1 MLLKQT
7 HEAKKN
13 PIKVKGP
20 RVPNKNPLADT
31 PEQIR
36 IRPNN
41 FLISTKSLLP
51 MEEEWCLYHPKHI
64 LRQEAQNNFY
74 DTL

>member
-13 PIKVKGP
+13 PIKVKGL
-20 RVPNKNPLADT
+20 RVSDNPLADT

-36 IRPNN
+36 IRLKK
-41 FLISTKSLLP
+41 FLISTKFLPLHATLLAIGN
-51 MEEEWCLYHPKHI
+51 MNAKITTNGKSEI
-64 LRQEAQNNFY
+64 S
-74 DTL
+74 

>member
-13 PIKVKGP
+13 PIKVKGL
-20 RVPNKNPLADT
+20 RVPIKNPLADT

-36 IRPNN
+36 IRLNS
-41 FLISTKSLLP
+41 FLISTKFLPFHATLLAIGN
-51 MEEEWCLYHPKHI
+51 MNAKMTTKGKREI
-64 LRQEAQNNFY
+64 
-74 DTL
+74 

>member
-13 PIKVKGP
+13 PMKVKGL
-20 RVPNKNPLADT
+20 RVPNKNPLAAT

-36 IRPNN
+36 ISTNS
-41 FLISTKSLLP
+41 FLISTKFLPLHATLLAIGN
-51 MEEEWCLYHPKHI
+51 MNAKMTTNGKSEI
-64 LRQEAQNNFY
+64 S
-74 DTL
+74 

>member
-13 PIKVKGP
+13 PIKVKGL

-36 IRPNN
+36 IRLNS
-41 FLISTKSLLP
+41 FLISTKFLPLHATLLAIGN
-51 MEEEWCLYHPKHI
+51 MNAKMTTNGKSEI
-64 LRQEAQNNFY
+64 S
-74 DTL
+74 

>member
-20 RVPNKNPLADT
+20 RVPNKSPLADT

-36 IRPNN
+36 MRSNS
-41 FLISTKSLLP
+41 FLKSKKFLPLHATLLAIGNMNEKMTTNGKSEIS
-51 MEEEWCLYHPKHI
+51 
-64 LRQEAQNNFY
+64 
-74 DTL
+74 

>member
-13 PIKVKGP
+13 PIKVKGL

-31 PEQIR
+31 PKQIR
-36 IRPNN
+36 IRRDS
-41 FLISTKSLLP
+41 FLISTKFLPLHATLLAIGN
-51 MEEEWCLYHPKHI
+51 MNEKMTTNGKSEI
-64 LRQEAQNNFY
+64 S
-74 DTL
+74 